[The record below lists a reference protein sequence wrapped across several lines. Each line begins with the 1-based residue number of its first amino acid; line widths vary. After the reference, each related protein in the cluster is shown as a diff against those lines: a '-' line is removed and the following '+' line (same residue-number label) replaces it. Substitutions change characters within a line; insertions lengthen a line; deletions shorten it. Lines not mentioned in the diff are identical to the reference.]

1 MITTLHY
8 YSYQSRISGLNN
20 YGVKQLPFKKT
31 IATSQSKP
39 FNMKTAYNG
48 DVISYA
54 KNLSES
60 VNATKQTTTEL
71 LHVISGFI
79 KDSPVAKDEDDDL
92 KDLEEFN
99 EDDISDE
106 ELEQIHASFKKS
118 SVKSKSALSN
128 LNSIFG
134 KIKNLSQALNK
145 TADFQNNSSES
156 SQYNKYSSD
165 ISNIVQYSPSLN
177 EMGIRYQEGEY
188 QFDES
193 VIDSLSVEDVEN
205 LLTKSYKD
213 LLKISK
219 NTSDLLAVP
228 LSNHMTF
235 KDFSYYYSYSTGI
248 MKNNSFNLVSSGTL
262 LNLEL

>member
-54 KNLSES
+54 KNLSDS

-71 LHVISGFI
+71 LNVISGFI
-79 KDSPVAKDEDDDL
+79 KETPLLKDEEEEV

-99 EDDISDE
+99 EE
-106 ELEQIHASFKKS
+106 EVTEDLATNAEFKRSYLKAKS
-118 SVKSKSALSN
+118 GLKN
-128 LNSIFG
+128 LNNIFG

-145 TADFQNNSSES
+145 TADFEKNSSES
-156 SQYNKYSSD
+156 NQYNKYSSD

-177 EMGIRYQEGEY
+177 EMGIHYEEGQY

-193 VIDSLSVEDVEN
+193 VIESLSVDDVEN
-205 LLTKSYKD
+205 LLTQSYKD
-213 LLKISK
+213 LLKINKS
-219 NTSDLLAVP
+219 TSELLALP
-228 LSNHMTF
+228 LSSHMNF

-248 MKNNSFNLVSSGTL
+248 MKNNSFSLVSSGTL